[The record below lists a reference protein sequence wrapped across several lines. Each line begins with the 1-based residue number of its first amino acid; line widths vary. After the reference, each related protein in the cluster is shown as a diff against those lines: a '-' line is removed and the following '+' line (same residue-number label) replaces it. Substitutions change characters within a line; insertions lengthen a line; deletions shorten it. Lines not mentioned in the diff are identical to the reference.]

1 MKPLFSSI
9 SKKAIMAVSGLS
21 LCAFLFIHLL
31 GNLTLLMREDGS
43 FTLTP
48 GGMET
53 SDWFTWVAHHY
64 VAIPAL
70 FHIMDVGILAL
81 ILLHAVLGVTLWLQ
95 NRAARPVR
103 YVKQRSEGGRT
114 LFSATMPYTGVA
126 FIGVFLAIHLANFRF
141 GEQDNPSELYRLVEQ
156 VFGRCLWVSLYVG
169 CMVGLFAH
177 LSHGFQSAFQSLG
190 FSHPRYTPWIKG
202 LGTLY
207 ATLVGI
213 GFAIL
218 PILYYLNG
226 GDR

>member
-1 MKPLFSSI
+1 MKPFFSSI
-9 SKKAIMAVSGLS
+9 SKKAVMGVSGLM
-21 LCAFLFIHLL
+21 LCAFLVIHLL

-43 FTLTP
+43 FTLSP

-64 VAIPAL
+64 IAIPAF
-70 FHIMDVGILAL
+70 FHVMDVGILSL
-81 ILLHAVLGVTLWLQ
+81 ILLHAALGVTLWLQ
-95 NRAARPVR
+95 NRAARPAR
-103 YVKQRSEGGRT
+103 YVRQKAEGGRT
-114 LFSATMPYTGVA
+114 LFSATMPYTGVC
-126 FIGVFLAIHLANFRF
+126 FVGVFLVIHLANFRF

-156 VFGRCLWVSLYVG
+156 VFGQTLWMAVYVV

-190 FSHPRYTPWIKG
+190 LRHPRYTPWLSR
-202 LGTLY
+202 LGYLF

-213 GFAIL
+213 GFALL